1 MEHTSNA
8 VAGAGDE
15 SGPMARRIDE
25 SVSQCRSEGSELSM
39 GLFGNGDFV
48 SGRPTAMSQVEVVAH
63 GAADVS
69 VRRWS
74 DVATPL
80 EFAHRT
86 QRLQSHP
93 ATRYSVHSHPLVEPR
108 YPEHIEPPGGAFR
121 TARRGGLER
130 DRRAHHAPA
139 PCGRG
144 VRQSAH
150 RVHGDAHAVEDDVIK
165 FQGASEHRRIHLN
178 TDRSRKVT
186 TL

>member
-1 MEHTSNA
+1 
-8 VAGAGDE
+8 
-15 SGPMARRIDE
+15 
-25 SVSQCRSEGSELSM
+25 M

-93 ATRYSVHSHPLVEPR
+93 ATRYSVHSHPLVEQGIRSISSPR
-108 YPEHIEPPGGAFR
+108 AGRFGRPGGAGWNVIDVRITHQHLADAVCASRPTVSTVMR
-121 TARRGGLER
+121 TL
-130 DRRAHHAPA
+130 
-139 PCGRG
+139 
-144 VRQSAH
+144 SKMN
-150 RVHGDAHAVEDDVIK
+150 VIK